1 VKQSKTTNMNELEL
15 TDQELHTIE
24 FALKNRLDL
33 LESKKEYCTIE
44 SLNWFYN
51 TEISNVKNLAKKLNI
66 KLESL

>member
-33 LESKKEYCTIE
+33 LESKKEYCTLD

-51 TEISNVKNLAKKLNI
+51 TEILNVKNLAKKLNI